1 VVVVAEHIQPTVQAY
16 QVVLV
21 AVAVINM
28 LMAELV
34 HKHQAQVDQ
43 LVMDFQAEEAVQ
55 LGPGPAVAVL
65 AEQAVVLV
73 ESCVIKTHEKVT

>member
-1 VVVVAEHIQPTVQAY
+1 LVVVVAEHIQVTVQAY
-16 QVVLV
+16 RVVLEV
-21 AVAVINM
+21 EVVING
-28 LMAELV
+28 LMAAAA
-34 HKHQAQVDQ
+34 HKVQVDQQ
-43 LVMDFQAEEAVQ
+43 LVMDFQAEEAVK